1 MTAPLLLDLTHTS
14 HSRAHTG
21 IQRVA
26 RSLHAALAVRGAALP
41 VTWDPH
47 ARAWR
52 PLEAW
57 EITNLAQT
65 AAGAKRGERWPLIA
79 KLRGRLRR
87 RLGQAPAF
95 PLSPLRSPLSNSGLL
110 EPEIPTVAAA
120 AALPA
125 LFAQARGPCAAL
137 FYDALALQF
146 PELAPLKTVARF
158 PAYLQ
163 ELSQFDGVAAI
174 SADSRDV
181 LLSYW
186 DWLGLRD
193 TPPVE
198 AIPLGID
205 LPPASPV
212 GVNPP
217 GGLPSGSAVPVALP
231 TVLCVCTLEGR
242 KNHLVLLDACEQLW
256 TRGVRFELRLIG
268 MAQAE
273 TGRTALARV
282 RALQSAGWPLRYD
295 GPVDDATVTAAYRA
309 CLFTVYPSLLEGF
322 GLPVLESLA
331 LGKPCICSAHGPVGE
346 SARDGGCLALN
357 EVKPATLAA
366 AIERLLSTPT
376 ELAALATAAS
386 ARQLKGWAAY
396 TDELLAWQR
405 TLRRR
410 SS

>member
-14 HSRAHTG
+14 HTQARTG

-26 RSLHAALAVRGAALP
+26 RALYTELTARGAALP
-41 VTWDPH
+41 VTWDPY
-47 ARAWR
+47 ARVWR
-52 PLEAW
+52 PLETW
-57 EITNLAQT
+57 ESAKLAQT
-65 AAGAKRGERWPLIA
+65 TAGAKRSARWPLIA
-79 KLRGRLRR
+79 KLRGTLHR
-87 RLGQAPAF
+87 RLGRAPAF
-95 PLSPLRSPLSNSGLL
+95 PLSALRSPLSNSGLL
-110 EPEIPTVAAA
+110 EPEIFTSAIA

-125 LFAQARGPCAAL
+125 LFAHARGPCVAL
-137 FYDALALQF
+137 FHDALALKF
-146 PELAPLKTVARF
+146 PELAPPKTVARF

-163 ELSQFDGVAAI
+163 ELSRFDGIAAI

-181 LLSYW
+181 LLAYW
-186 DWLGLRD
+186 AWLGLRD

-205 LPPASPV
+205 LPPATPV
-212 GVNPP
+212 ECNPL
-217 GGLPSGSAVPVALP
+217 GYTSSGSAAPAALP

-282 RALQSAGWPLRYD
+282 RALQQAGWPLRYD
-295 GPVDDATVTAAYRA
+295 GPVDDDTVTAAYRK
-309 CLFTVYPSLLEGF
+309 CQFTVYPSLLEGF

-331 LGKPCICSAHGPVGE
+331 QGKPCVCSARGPVGE
-346 SARDGGCLALN
+346 SARDGGCVALDAVN
-357 EVKPATLAA
+357 PATLAA
-366 AIERLLSTPT
+366 AIEWLLATPA

-386 ARQLKGWAAY
+386 SRRLKGWTAY

-405 TLRRR
+405 TLRHRT
-410 SS
+410 S

>member
-14 HSRAHTG
+14 HTQARTG

-26 RSLHAALAVRGAALP
+26 RALYTELTARGAALP

-47 ARAWR
+47 ERVWR

-57 EITNLAQT
+57 ESANLAQT
-65 AAGAKRGERWPLIA
+65 SVGGRRSAKWPLIA
-79 KLRGRLRR
+79 KVRGTLRR
-87 RLGQAPAF
+87 RLGRASAL
-95 PLSPLRSPLSNSGLL
+95 PLSALRFPLSNSGLL
-110 EPEIPTVAAA
+110 QTELFSAAVAT
-120 AALPA
+120 ALPA
-125 LFAQARGPCAAL
+125 LFARAHGPCVAL
-137 FYDALALQF
+137 FHDALALKF
-146 PELAPLKTVARF
+146 PELAPPKTVARF

-163 ELSQFDGVAAI
+163 ELSRFDGIAAI
-174 SADSRDV
+174 SANSRDV
-181 LLSYW
+181 LLTYW

-193 TPPVE
+193 PPPVE

-205 LPPASPV
+205 LPPIAAPADC
-212 GVNPP
+212 N
-217 GGLPSGSAVPVALP
+217 PSGYTPTGPAVPTALP

-242 KNHLVLLDACEQLW
+242 KNHLVLLEACEQLW

-282 RALQSAGWPLRYD
+282 RALQQAGRPLRYD
-295 GPVDDATVTAAYRA
+295 GPVDDDTVTAAYRE
-309 CLFTVYPSLLEGF
+309 CQFTVYPSLLEGF

-331 LGKPCICSAHGPVGE
+331 LGKPCVCSARGPVGE
-346 SARDGGCLALN
+346 SARGGGCVALD
-357 EVKPATLAA
+357 EVNPASLAA
-366 AIERLLSTPT
+366 AIERLLATPA
-376 ELAALATAAS
+376 ELTALATAAR

-396 TDELLAWQR
+396 SDELLAWQR

-410 SS
+410 S

>member
-26 RSLHAALAVRGAALP
+26 RSLQAALAARGAALP

-57 EITNLAQT
+57 EIANLAQT
-65 AAGAKRGERWPLIA
+65 AAGAKRGERWPLLA

-87 RLGQAPAF
+87 RSGGVAS
-95 PLSPLRSPLSNSGLL
+95 SPYSALRSPLSNSGLL
-110 EPEIPTVAAA
+110 EPEIPTVTAA

-125 LFAQARGPCAAL
+125 LFAQTRGPCVAL

-146 PELAPLKTVARF
+146 PEFAPLKTVARF

-163 ELSQFDGVAAI
+163 ELSQFDGIAAI
-174 SADSRDV
+174 SADSRDA

-205 LPPASPV
+205 LPPAAPV
-212 GVNPP
+212 GVNPS
-217 GGLPSGSAVPVALP
+217 GGLPTAPAAPDALP
-231 TVLCVCTLEGR
+231 SVLCVCTLEGR

-256 TRGVRFELRLIG
+256 NRGVRFELRLIG

-282 RALQSAGWPLRYD
+282 RALQQAGWPLRYD
-295 GPVDDATVTAAYRA
+295 GPVDDATVTAAYRE

-331 LGKPCICSAHGPVGE
+331 LGKPCVCSAHGPVGE
-346 SARDGGCLALN
+346 SARGGGCLALDDVN
-357 EVKPATLAA
+357 PATLAA

-405 TLRRR
+405 TLHRR

>member
-1 MTAPLLLDLTHTS
+1 MTAPLLLDLTHTC
-14 HSRAHTG
+14 HSQAHTG

-26 RSLHAALAVRGAALP
+26 RSLYTALAARGAAQP
-41 VTWDPH
+41 VTWDLH

-52 PLEAW
+52 SLEAW
-57 EITNLAQT
+57 EIANLANVT
-65 AAGAKRGERWPLIA
+65 AGSKRSARWPLA
-79 KLRGRLRR
+79 ARLRGLLRR
-87 RLGQAPAF
+87 RLSRTSAF
-95 PLSPLRSPLSNSGLL
+95 RSPLSNSGLL
-110 EPEIPTVAAA
+110 ELEIPTVPVA

-125 LFAQARGPCAAL
+125 LFAQTRGPCAAL

-146 PELAPLKTVARF
+146 PEFAPPKTVARF

-163 ELSQFDGVAAI
+163 ELSRFDGIAAI

-186 DWLGLRD
+186 TWLGLRD

-205 LPPASPV
+205 LPSVASVDSNPLGCIPSKPATP
-212 GVNPP
+212 
-217 GGLPSGSAVPVALP
+217 AALP

-242 KNHLVLLDACEQLW
+242 KNHLVLLAACEQLW

-282 RALQSAGWPLRYD
+282 RALQAAGWPLRYD
-295 GPVDDATVTAAYRA
+295 GPVDDTAVTTAYRE

-322 GLPVLESLA
+322 GMPVLESLA

-346 SARDGGCLALN
+346 SARGGGCLALDDIN
-357 EVKPATLAA
+357 PATLAA
-366 AIERLLSTPT
+366 AIERLLAAPA

-386 ARQLKGWAAY
+386 ARQLKSWGAY

-405 TLRRR
+405 TLHRR
-410 SS
+410 S